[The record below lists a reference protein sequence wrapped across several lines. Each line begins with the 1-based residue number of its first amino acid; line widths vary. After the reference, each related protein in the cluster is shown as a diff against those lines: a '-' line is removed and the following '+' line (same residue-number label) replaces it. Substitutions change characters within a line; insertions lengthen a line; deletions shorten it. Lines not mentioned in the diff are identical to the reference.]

1 MCVYVFIFEK
11 DYLCKIFSQI
21 NQKKTII
28 FLKKKYTEDFN
39 KCTNEEV
46 QVVNK
51 HNVQLH

>member
-28 FLKKKYTEDFN
+28 FLKKNTLKTS
-39 KCTNEEV
+39 T
-46 QVVNK
+46 
-51 HNVQLH
+51 NVQMKKFK